1 MKILL
6 VAPNV
11 SLKMG
16 GEAIKAWNIM
26 LGLKSMGLEVVQL
39 THARVRS
46 ELESASLPS
55 IKLEYL
61 DDDWIQKL
69 LFRMRMLWAL
79 SAWSAW
85 LLHKRAGRLAEAEK
99 VDLVHF
105 VSPISTTLPYFTMR
119 GAKVIIGPL
128 NGNIHHPPA
137 LASREEWHRRLASAV
152 LPFFQRVT
160 ARFFHGKQRAS
171 RLLVAGGDR
180 TIAALQLGGCSSE
193 HMVQTLDSGVSEVI
207 SSCPRI
213 EHVAPNRE
221 FVFVGRLVRF
231 KGCDL
236 AIKAVART
244 QEALLHVVGDGPER
258 SALEALALKLEVADR
273 VIFHGWV
280 LSGEPLLR
288 IMRRARAFV
297 LPSLA
302 EANGIVVQ
310 EAMSIGLPVIAVN
323 WGGPALLIDAESGIL
338 VDPVNEDHIVAGV
351 AEAMDRL
358 ASRAEEAEY
367 LSRNGYAKA
376 KAEGFNWLDLLAR
389 WLEIYRDVLSEGSK
403 TTRMDVLAPAL
414 PKRGN
419 DEGLA
424 DS

>member
-26 LGLKSMGLEVVQL
+26 LGLKSKGVEVVQL
-39 THARVRS
+39 THARVRG
-46 ELESASLPS
+46 ELESASLPG
-55 IKLEYL
+55 IKMEYL
-61 DDDWIQKL
+61 EDDWIQKL
-69 LFRMRMLWAL
+69 LYRMRMLWAL

-85 LLHKRAGRLAEAEK
+85 LLHKKARELAEAEHA
-99 VDLVHF
+99 DLVHF
-105 VSPISTTLPYFTMR
+105 VSPISTTLPYFTM
-119 GAKVIIGPL
+119 GDAKVIIGPL
-128 NGNIHHPPA
+128 NGNIHYPPA

-160 ARFFHGKQRAS
+160 GTFFHGKQRAA

-180 TIAALQLGGCSSE
+180 TIAALQLGGCANE
-193 HMVQTLDSGVSEVI
+193 YMVETLDSGVSEEI
-207 SSCPRI
+207 SSGPRI

-221 FVFVGRLVRF
+221 FVFVGRLVRL

-236 AIKAVART
+236 AIRALART

-258 SALEALALKLEVADR
+258 SALESLAVKLKVADR

-280 LSGEPLLR
+280 RTGEPLLR
-288 IMRRARAFV
+288 VMRRARAFV

-338 VDPVNEDHIVAGV
+338 VDPVSEDHIVVGV

-358 ASRAEEAEY
+358 ATQTEEAEY
-367 LSRNGYAKA
+367 LSRSGYTKA
-376 KAEGFNWLDLLAR
+376 KAEGFNWLDLLDR
-389 WLEIYRDVLSEGSK
+389 WLEVYSEVLSEGSK
-403 TTRMDVLAPAL
+403 TARVDVLASAP

-419 DEGLA
+419 GEGLA
-424 DS
+424 GS